1 MFGLSNP
8 QRFMRFTGPLTP
20 VLWTAAAVLLAV
32 GTWLSFTVPADYQQG
47 DTVRIMFVH
56 VPAASLGLG
65 AYAALGVSSFFAL
78 VFRHALADA
87 AARAAALPGAAF
99 TALALFTGSLWGQ
112 PMWGTWWVWD
122 ARLTSVLV
130 LFLFYLGYMA
140 LRASIDDE
148 QKGARAAAVLGLVGL
163 INLPIVKFSVD
174 WWNTLHQPASFLTP
188 GASGLDPVYLPP
200 FLTMLAAY
208 GVLFAALWLTAIR
221 TEIRRRRVLSLADRS
236 YLTVEPK
243 GVRLADLTTWRRLAA
258 TIVAG
263 PAAARRGGRP
273 VRRLVAEARPGLQAR
288 RHGRPAHPRDRP
300 AHAGRRHGG
309 SRQSGPED
317 RRGRPTHAG
326 QCLRLLVRP
335 LPDRTPQA
343 SGPEGARD
351 RRRRRGL

>member
-8 QRFMRFTGPLTP
+8 QRFMVFTGPLTP
-20 VLWTAAAVLLAV
+20 VLWGLAAVLIGV
-32 GTWLSFTVPADYQQG
+32 GAWLSFSVPADYQQG

-56 VPAASLGLG
+56 VPAATLGLG

-99 TALALFTGSLWGQ
+99 TALALITGSLWGQ

-148 QKGARAAAVLGLVGL
+148 QKAGRAAAVLGLVGL

-188 GASGLDPVYLPP
+188 GSSGLDPVYLPP

-208 GVLFAALWLTAIR
+208 GVLFLALWLTAIR
-221 TEIRRRRVLSLADRS
+221 TEIRRRRVMTLRA
-236 YLTVEPK
+236 
-243 GVRLADLTTWRRLAA
+243 RLAQ
-258 TIVAG
+258 
-263 PAAARRGGRP
+263 
-273 VRRLVAEARPGLQAR
+273 EA
-288 RHGRPAHPRDRP
+288 
-300 AHAGRRHGG
+300 
-309 SRQSGPED
+309 
-317 RRGRPTHAG
+317 
-326 QCLRLLVRP
+326 
-335 LPDRTPQA
+335 
-343 SGPEGARD
+343 
-351 RRRRRGL
+351 